1 MHTILSLQVLHG
13 IWLIWNSVKGENLEC
28 NIYHIFLLL
37 KDKKKKIFE
46 ERKKSYIIF
55 VSSNNS
61 YVSSRYV
68 NGQYALLVFHYYSYK
83 QNQ

>member
-1 MHTILSLQVLHG
+1 MHHLP
-13 IWLIWNSVKGENLEC
+13 
-28 NIYHIFLLL
+28 YIFAL
-37 KDKKKKIFE
+37 KRLKKNAIFE

-55 VSSNNS
+55 VKSNNS

-68 NGQYALLVFHYYSYK
+68 NGQYAWLVFHYYSYK